1 MLTQSTENLLNAY
14 EPALIKKKVIYKF
27 YAQKMFGF
35 YLSP

>member
-1 MLTQSTENLLNAY
+1 MNAY

-27 YAQKMFGF
+27 YTQKMFGF